1 MDAGR
6 APGSAADGV
15 EGAAAQRDDYDLDY
29 RFTLA
34 NERTFLAWLRTAL
47 GLLAGAV
54 ALVHLVPPG
63 GEDAD
68 NAERGIG
75 FALALLGIAVVL
87 ASIRRWQRVQ
97 QAMERHGNLPVSRA
111 PIYLGLAVV
120 GIGAA
125 VIVLLAR

>member
-1 MDAGR
+1 VDADSS
-6 APGSAADGV
+6 PDQ
-15 EGAAAQRDDYDLDY
+15 EQHDLDY

-54 ALVHLVPPG
+54 ALVHVVPDS

-75 FALALLGIAVVL
+75 FALAVLGMAVVL
-87 ASIRRWQRVQ
+87 SSIRRWQVVQ
-97 QAMERHGNLPVSRA
+97 RAMERHENLPVSRA

-120 GIGAA
+120 ALGVA

>member
-1 MDAGR
+1 MD
-6 APGSAADGV
+6 V
-15 EGAAAQRDDYDLDY
+15 EREAEPEYDLDY

-54 ALVHLVPPG
+54 ALVHVVPQG

-68 NAERGIG
+68 NAERGVG
-75 FALALLGIAVVL
+75 FALALIGMAVAL

-97 QAMERHGNLPVSRA
+97 QAMQRHENLPVSRA

-120 GIGAA
+120 GLA
-125 VIVLLAR
+125 VAVVVLLAR

>member
-1 MDAGR
+1 MDAGG
-6 APGSAADGV
+6 APDND
-15 EGAAAQRDDYDLDY
+15 QHDLDY

-54 ALVHLVPPG
+54 ALVHVVPEG
-63 GEDAD
+63 GQDAD
-68 NAERGIG
+68 KAERGIG

-87 ASIRRWQRVQ
+87 ASIRRWHRVQ
-97 QAMERHGNLPVSRA
+97 QAMERHENLAASRE

-120 GIGAA
+120 AVGIA

>member
-1 MDAGR
+1 MDAGQ
-6 APGSAADGV
+6 APRED
-15 EGAAAQRDDYDLDY
+15 EHDLDY

-34 NERTFLAWLRTAL
+34 NERTYLAWLRTAL

-54 ALVHLVPPG
+54 ALVHVVPKD

-68 NAERGIG
+68 HAEKGIG
-75 FALALLGIAVVL
+75 IALALLGISVVL
-87 ASIRRWQRVQ
+87 ASIRRWQVVQ
-97 QAMERHGNLPVSRA
+97 RAMERHENLPISRA

-120 GIGAA
+120 ALGLA

>member
-1 MDAGR
+1 MDTGP
-6 APGSAADGV
+6 APS
-15 EGAAAQRDDYDLDY
+15 EDDYDLDY

-54 ALVHLVPPG
+54 ALVHLVPQG

-68 NAERGIG
+68 AAERGIG
-75 FALALLGIAVVL
+75 FALALLGIAVVV
-87 ASIRRWQRVQ
+87 ASIRRWRRVQ
-97 QAMERHGNLPVSRA
+97 EAMQRHENLPVSNA
-111 PIYLGLAVV
+111 PIYLGVAVV
-120 GIGAA
+120 AIGLA

>member
-1 MDAGR
+1 MDER
-6 APGSAADGV
+6 APQD
-15 EGAAAQRDDYDLDY
+15 EHDLDY

-54 ALVHLVPPG
+54 ALVHVVPDS

-75 FALALLGIAVVL
+75 FALAALGMTVVL
-87 ASIRRWQRVQ
+87 SSIWRWHVVQ
-97 QAMERHGNLPVSRA
+97 QAMERHENLPVSRA

-120 GIGAA
+120 ALGVA

>member
-1 MDAGR
+1 MD
-6 APGSAADGV
+6 V
-15 EGAAAQRDDYDLDY
+15 ERGAEPEYDLDY

-54 ALVHLVPPG
+54 ALVHVVPQG

-75 FALALLGIAVVL
+75 FALALIGMAVVV

-97 QAMERHGNLPVSRA
+97 QAMQRHENLPVSRA
-111 PIYLGLAVV
+111 PVYLGLAVV
-120 GIGAA
+120 ALGLA
-125 VIVLLAR
+125 VLVLLAR

>member
-1 MDAGR
+1 M
-6 APGSAADGV
+6 SAEKGDDLV
-15 EGAAAQRDDYDLDY
+15 EQDDDLDY

-54 ALVHLVPPG
+54 ALVHVVPQDG
-63 GEDAD
+63 QDAD

-75 FALALLGIAVVL
+75 FALALLGMAVVL
-87 ASIRRWQRVQ
+87 SSIRRWHVVQ
-97 QAMERHGNLPVSRA
+97 EAMERHQNLPVSKA

-120 GIGAA
+120 GLGVA
-125 VIVLLAR
+125 VVLLLAR

>member
-1 MDAGR
+1 MDAGQPPR
-6 APGSAADGV
+6 EDGH
-15 EGAAAQRDDYDLDY
+15 DLDY

-54 ALVHLVPPG
+54 ALVHVVPAS

-68 NAERGIG
+68 NAEKGIG

-87 ASIRRWQRVQ
+87 ASIRRWHRVQ
-97 QAMERHGNLPVSRA
+97 QAMQQHENLAASRD

-120 GIGAA
+120 A
-125 VIVLLAR
+125 VGVAVVVLLAR

>member
-1 MDAGR
+1 MDVESAAGR
-6 APGSAADGV
+6 DTGRNATGTAGQ
-15 EGAAAQRDDYDLDY
+15 EDYDLDY

-34 NERTFLAWLRTAL
+34 NERTYLAWLRTAL

-68 NAERGIG
+68 KAERGIG

-97 QAMERHGNLPVSRA
+97 QAMQRHENLPVSRA
-111 PIYLGLAVV
+111 PIYLGVAVV